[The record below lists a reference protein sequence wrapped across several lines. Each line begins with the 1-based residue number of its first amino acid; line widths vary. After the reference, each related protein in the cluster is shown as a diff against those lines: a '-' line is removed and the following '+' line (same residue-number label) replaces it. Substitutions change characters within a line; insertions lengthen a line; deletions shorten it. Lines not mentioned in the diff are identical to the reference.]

1 MKIAGAR
8 LAILFVRIVL
18 FPSVSYLDSSHQTGV
33 PESARIPRDY
43 ERIFQSKGW
52 HNES

>member
-8 LAILFVRIVL
+8 LGILSVRIVL
-18 FPSVSYLDSSHQTGV
+18 FPYVSYPDSSHQTGV
-33 PESARIPRDY
+33 RESAKIPRDY
-43 ERIFQSKGW
+43 ERILQSKGW